1 MVTIKKNGDVDTTKV
16 LECSSNMVTIKNI
29 VENTVWGDI
38 YVFIQYGYY
47 KEKRSN
53 CFWENCYV
61 FIQYGY
67 YKGKNIA
74 F

>member
-1 MVTIKKNGDVDTTKV
+1 MVTIKEDRKDHT
-16 LECSSNMVTIKNI
+16 EESIM
-29 VENTVWGDI
+29 
-38 YVFIQYGYY
+38 
-47 KEKRSN
+47 
-53 CFWENCYV
+53 V